1 MVHITYIG
9 KIISGKYKIYDKV
22 GSGGMATVYLARDLN
37 TNEIVAVK
45 ILHSEYAENEN
56 FVKRFLKEAEIA
68 VRMKHE
74 NIARVRDFGKDG
86 ETYFIVME
94 FVQGKTL
101 SQILEEEGSLPYE
114 EVVRIAS
121 EVAKALSYAH
131 SKGLIAHRD
140 IKPQNIMLTAN
151 GKVKVMDF
159 GIAKLSGGEGLTAAD
174 SILGTPFYM
183 SPEQAKGQ
191 SADIRSDLYALG
203 ITMYQMLTGKVPFD
217 GETPWS
223 VISMHLTKEVPPI
236 SLGDVPEKLKKVIF
250 KLLEKD
256 PGKRY
261 QNPEEL
267 LKDLSEISEGEKVS
281 QEKRKI
287 EKGETAILK
296 KEEIP
301 QVKGAEK
308 GGTVILSESEASSGK
323 AASGKTSSGKSKAAE
338 EAEHGETVVLS
349 GGAANLSAKAK
360 GVTKDVKVSELK
372 TEKSVAKENMPEVP
386 ATAEKGGT
394 QIIEGVEK
402 TEKGASGKIPQL
414 NIPEVNIQELLR
426 SKVVL
431 GVIALLI
438 VAIIGTAVFASA
450 RHRNSVALQG
460 NGTSQTSQVN
470 TGGGSNSSS
479 GSATGGES
487 TQSGS
492 TNENTGSGI
501 VIKKAAVISVNSTPQ
516 GAEIFING
524 KDTGLKTPS
533 KVKETQAGTYEVT
546 VKKAGYESATKTVN
560 LKNGETVSVNFE
572 LKAPG
577 GYLSIVSHPG
587 GAEIFIDGHNKGIKT
602 PNMIKNVPAGAHTVT
617 LKKAGYKSAT
627 VKVEVNAG
635 KTVSVDLSLQKVV
648 YTLKVMSNP
657 QGAEIFINGKDTG
670 FKTPHDFTLSFGQF
684 TVELKKDGYETY
696 VEQISLQSSKTISVT
711 LKKIIPVK
719 KFKNNL
725 YAFYYSEDW
734 TLEENP
740 DEDTDIRIDS
750 TGFKDGYVA
759 SVFIY
764 HDDLK
769 KEGIDEE
776 EFLKYVKTQFLD
788 DEKLLEEKSVKIN
801 GQNFYKLVVSG
812 KGQDEKGNPM
822 DLKAALFFLKK
833 GDIIYTLEFDATPED
848 FGKAWAGFSKI
859 LYSFSVP

>member
-1 MVHITYIG
+1 MVHIKYIG
-9 KIISGKYKIYDKV
+9 KVISGKYKIYDKV
-22 GSGGMATVYLARDLN
+22 GSGGMATVYLARDLK
-37 TNEIVAVK
+37 TNEIVAIK

-68 VRMKHE
+68 IRMKHE
-74 NIARVRDFGKDG
+74 NIAQVRDFGKDG

-94 FVQGKTL
+94 YVQGKTL
-101 SQILEEEGSLPYE
+101 EQILEEKGSLPYE

-121 EVAKALSYAH
+121 EVAKALGYAR

-191 SADIRSDLYALG
+191 KADIRSDLYALG

-236 SLGDVPEKLKKVIF
+236 NLSDVPEKLKKVIF

-256 PGKRY
+256 PKKRY
-261 QNPEEL
+261 QNPKEL

-287 EKGETAILK
+287 EKGETVILK
-296 KEEIP
+296 KEAVP
-301 QVKGAEK
+301 QAKGVEK
-308 GGTVILSESEASSGK
+308 GGTVVLSEGEVS
-323 AASGKTSSGKSKAAE
+323 SGKTSSGESGAAKENAKSDNP
-338 EAEHGETVVLS
+338 GETVVL
-349 GGAANLSAKAK
+349 GNGALSSAAKAN
-360 GVTKDVKVSELK
+360 GVTEGVKTSKLK
-372 TEKSVAKENMPEVP
+372 GEKSVAKESAPEAP
-386 ATAEKGGT
+386 AEVEKGGT

-402 TEKGASGKIPQL
+402 TEKSAFGKTPRVSL
-414 NIPEVNIQELLR
+414 PEVSVQNLLR

-431 GVIALLI
+431 GIIALLI

-450 RHRNSVALQG
+450 RRRNSVALQG
-460 NGTSQTSQVN
+460 NGTSQTSQIGTN
-470 TGGGSNSSS
+470 GGSNGAS
-479 GSATGGES
+479 GSATGDES
-487 TQSGS
+487 AQSSG

-501 VIKKAAVISVNSTPQ
+501 VVKKAMVISVNSTPQ
-516 GAEIFING
+516 GAEIFVNG
-524 KDTGLKTPS
+524 KDTGLKTPN
-533 KVKETQAGTYEVT
+533 KVKETQKGTYEVT

-560 LKNGETVSVNFE
+560 LKNGGTVSVNFE
-572 LKAPG
+572 LKALG

-587 GAEIFIDGHNKGIKT
+587 GAEIFVDGHDKGVKT
-602 PNMIKNVPAGAHTVT
+602 PNMIKGVTAGAHTIT
-617 LKKAGYKSAT
+617 LKKPGYKSAT

-635 KTVSVDLSLQKVV
+635 KTVSVDVSLQKATYV
-648 YTLKVMSNP
+648 LKVNSTP
-657 QGAEIFINGKDTG
+657 QGAEIFVNGKDTG
-670 FKTPHDFTLSFGQF
+670 FKTPHDFALSFGQF

-696 VEQISLQSSKTISVT
+696 VERISLQGNKTISAV

-719 KFKNNL
+719 KFKNNQ
-725 YAFYYSEDW
+725 YAFYYPEGW

-750 TGFKDGYVA
+750 PGFKDGYVA

-788 DEKLLEEKSVKIN
+788 DEKVLEEKSVKIN

-812 KGQDEKGNPM
+812 KGEDEKGNPM
-822 DLKAALFFLKK
+822 DLKVALFFLKK

-848 FGKAWAGFSKI
+848 FGRAWAGFSKV
-859 LYSFSVP
+859 LYSFTIP

>member
-1 MVHITYIG
+1 MVHIKYIG
-9 KIISGKYKIYDKV
+9 KVISGKYKIYDKV
-22 GSGGMATVYLARDLN
+22 GSGGMATVYLARDLK
-37 TNEIVAVK
+37 TNEIVAIKV
-45 ILHSEYAENEN
+45 LHSEYAENEN

-68 VRMKHE
+68 IRMKHG

-101 SQILEEEGSLPYE
+101 SQILEEKGSLPYE

-121 EVAKALSYAH
+121 EVAKALSYAR

-191 SADIRSDLYALG
+191 KADIRSDLYALG

-236 SLGDVPEKLKKVIF
+236 NLSDVPEKLKKVIF

-256 PGKRY
+256 PKKRY

-267 LKDLSEISEGEKVS
+267 LKDLSEISAGKAIPQKEHKV
-281 QEKRKI
+281 
-287 EKGETAILK
+287 EKGETVILK
-296 KEEIP
+296 KEEVP
-301 QVKGAEK
+301 QAKGAEK
-308 GGTVILSESEASSGK
+308 SGTVILSEGKASSGVAPSGVTG
-323 AASGKTSSGKSKAAE
+323 AAKENAKSDE
-338 EAEHGETVVLS
+338 PGETVVL
-349 GGAANLSAKAK
+349 GNGATASAAKRKAA
-360 GVTKDVKVSELK
+360 TPDVKASKLK
-372 TEKSVAKENMPEVP
+372 DEKSIAKESAPEVP
-386 ATAEKGGT
+386 AEVKGGT
-394 QIIEGVEK
+394 QIIEGVGK
-402 TEKGASGKIPQL
+402 TKKSALGKIPRVSL
-414 NIPEVNIQELLR
+414 PEVSVQNLFR

-431 GVIALLI
+431 GIIAALL
-438 VAIIGTAVFASA
+438 VAIIGTIVFASA
-450 RHRNSVALQG
+450 HRRNSVAIRG
-460 NGTSQTSQVN
+460 NGTSQTSQIGTN
-470 TGGGSNSSS
+470 GGSNGTS

-487 TQSGS
+487 AQSGS

-501 VIKKAAVISVNSTPQ
+501 VVKKAMVISVNSTPQ

-524 KDTGLKTPS
+524 RDTGLKTPN
-533 KVKETQAGTYEVT
+533 KVKETQKGTYEVT

-560 LKNGETVSVNFE
+560 LKNGGTVSVNFE
-572 LKAPG
+572 LKALG
-577 GYLSIVSHPG
+577 GYLSIVSHPS
-587 GAEIFIDGHNKGIKT
+587 GAEIFVDGRDKGVKT
-602 PNMIKNVPAGAHTVT
+602 PNMIKGVPTGVHTIT
-617 LKKAGYKSAT
+617 LKKVGYKSAT
-627 VKVEVNAG
+627 VKVEVNTG
-635 KTVSVDLSLQKVV
+635 KTASVDVSLQKATYV
-648 YTLKVMSNP
+648 LKVNSTP
-657 QGAEIFINGKDTG
+657 QGAEIFINGKDSG

-684 TVELKKDGYETY
+684 TVELKKEGYETY
-696 VEQISLQSSKTISVT
+696 AEQISLQGNKTISAV

-719 KFKNNL
+719 KFKNNQ
-725 YAFYYSEDW
+725 YAFYYPEGW

-750 TGFKDGYVA
+750 PGFKDGYVA

-776 EFLKYVKTQFLD
+776 EFLKYIKTQFLD
-788 DEKLLEEKSVKIN
+788 NEKVLEEKSVEIN
-801 GQNFYKLVVSG
+801 GQNFYELVVSG
-812 KGQDEKGNPM
+812 KGEDEKGNPM
-822 DLKAALFFLKK
+822 DLKVALFFLKK

-859 LYSFSVP
+859 LYSFTVP